1 LFYVASGREENE
13 PMNDF
18 ALWPVLAGA
27 AAFFAVGALWYGVIF
42 SKAWQ
47 RAAGLSNSQL
57 RTGNMSVI
65 FALTFAFELLVA
77 MVLWHLI
84 VRTDPKP
91 FVVMMMATGFAI
103 GVMIPAIGI
112 NYLYQR
118 KSLAL
123 FLIDAGHFLFGM
135 AAMGGV
141 FIWFRS

>member
-1 LFYVASGREENE
+1 MS
-13 PMNDF
+13 DF

-57 RTGNMSVI
+57 RTGNMAVI
-65 FALTFAFELLVA
+65 FALTFAFEILIA

-91 FVVMMMATGFAI
+91 FVVMMMATGFAV

-112 NYLYQR
+112 NYLYLR

-123 FLIDAGHFLFGM
+123 FVIDAGHFLFGM

-141 FIWFRS
+141 FVWFRG

>member
-1 LFYVASGREENE
+1 MS
-13 PMNDF
+13 DF

-42 SKAWQ
+42 ARPWQ

-57 RTGNMSVI
+57 RTGNMGVI
-65 FALTFAFELLVA
+65 FGLAFAFEVLIA

-84 VRTDPKP
+84 ARTDPAP
-91 FVVMMMATGFAI
+91 HVVMMMAVGFAV

-112 NYLYQR
+112 NYLFLR

-123 FLIDAGHFLFGM
+123 FLLDAAHFIIGM

-141 FIWFRS
+141 FVLFR